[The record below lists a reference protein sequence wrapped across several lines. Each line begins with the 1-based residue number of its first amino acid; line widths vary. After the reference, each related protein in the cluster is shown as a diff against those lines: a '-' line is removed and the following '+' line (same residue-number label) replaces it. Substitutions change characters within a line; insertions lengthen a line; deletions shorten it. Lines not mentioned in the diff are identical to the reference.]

1 MSFAVLAAD
10 CLAPSFCN
18 SDYDCL
24 FTFSYMEVGC
34 RSDSKRSS
42 PQQCKGCISVVTASI
57 IHCCIA
63 GDCGDMVC
71 VGSDPTTAY
80 CQPGTLVGS
89 ACSATGDLLSVS
101 CHAFI
106 GTLKTH
112 QAMQQGRCMGR
123 IFSWVMS
130 VLGCPGP
137 LCQDMQ
143 QGKWHVCFSQK

>member
-1 MSFAVLAAD
+1 MQRLH
-10 CLAPSFCN
+10 FCC
-18 SDYDCL
+18 D
-24 FTFSYMEVGC
+24 
-34 RSDSKRSS
+34 RA
-42 PQQCKGCISVVTASI
+42 ASI

-80 CQPGTLVGS
+80 CKPGTVVGS

-106 GTLKTH
+106 GTLKTS

-123 IFSWVMS
+123 IFSWV
-130 VLGCPGP
+130 
-137 LCQDMQ
+137 LCQCLGV
-143 QGKWHVCFSQK
+143 QGRFVKTCNKANGMSASVTSRCAVCCADTCDRGLVCSNGSCATLEAGTSCSQTSKLSMP